1 MELEHSHKRSTLEK
15 ELKHNTSK
23 AEDLEKHL
31 KLIRN
36 RESKQKIELQ
46 KLKKNLEQQK
56 QSYEDKLY
64 QLNKTNAE
72 LDDNIRQLTNDMSNE
87 ISELN
92 RQNHDLHETLS
103 ITQDELDTQVSNNEE
118 FSEKI
123 KKLVDIEIR
132 YTKEHDARTLAE
144 AKIKELEYQ
153 IGNREEWENLSKATQ
168 SRLSNQEELEI
179 EVTRL
184 KNENSKIRS
193 AIGNTLLLEEQ
204 VENLKNKLERYEN
217 NNVEASGLKVSIL
230 SFYQYMLHIITK

>member
-15 ELKHNTSK
+15 ELKFNTTK

-46 KLKKNLEQQK
+46 KLKKNLELQK

-64 QLNKTNAE
+64 QLNQKNAE
-72 LDDNIRQLTNDMSNE
+72 LDDNIRQLTNEMSNE
-87 ISELN
+87 ISDLN
-92 RQNHDLHETLS
+92 RQNHELHQTLS
-103 ITQDELDTQVSNNEE
+103 ITQEELDAQSIKNEE

-123 KKLVDIEIR
+123 KKLVDIENR
-132 YTKEHDARTLAE
+132 FTKEHDARSLAE

-153 IGNREEWENLSKATQ
+153 IGNYAEWENLSKVTQ
-168 SRLSNQEELEI
+168 FRLSNQEELEI
-179 EVTRL
+179 EVARL

-230 SFYQYMLHIITK
+230 RLSLTSVAHYN

>member
-15 ELKHNTSK
+15 ELKFNTIK

-46 KLKKNLEQQK
+46 KLKKNLELQK

-64 QLNKTNAE
+64 QLNQKNAE
-72 LDDNIRQLTNDMSNE
+72 LDDNIRQLTNEMSNE
-87 ISELN
+87 ISDLN
-92 RQNHDLHETLS
+92 RQNHELHQTLS
-103 ITQDELDTQVSNNEE
+103 ITQEELDAQSIKNEE

-123 KKLVDIEIR
+123 KKLVDIENR
-132 YTKEHDARTLAE
+132 FTKEHDARSLAE

-153 IGNREEWENLSKATQ
+153 IGNYAEWENLSKVTQ
-168 SRLSNQEELEI
+168 FRLSNQEELEI
-179 EVTRL
+179 EVARL

-230 SFYQYMLHIITK
+230 RLSLTSVAHYN